1 MGETGDNTM
10 STHFIFHCCTHKMKL
25 AEILELTSA
34 SFQLTAQ
41 GYERSQ
47 HSSFFTTVLP
57 KYNAQQFNKEK
68 QDKISR

>member
-1 MGETGDNTM
+1 
-10 STHFIFHCCTHKMKL
+10 MKL

-47 HSSFFTTVLP
+47 HSSFFITVLP